1 MKLRSRNKT
10 YKQLQLENFIPLV
23 EDCWINSNMT
33 FGYREIYNELVAKQN
48 DINLSMVRRI
58 KLKILKLP
66 EIRVKK
72 FVTKRVATANNQ
84 HQKRMYMMT

>member
-1 MKLRSRNKT
+1 
-10 YKQLQLENFIPLV
+10 
-23 EDCWINSNMT
+23 MT
-33 FGYREIYNELVAKQN
+33 FGYREIYNELVAKHN

-66 EIRVKK
+66 ETRVKK
-72 FVTKRVATANNQ
+72 FVTKRVTTANNQ